1 MPSPEGFAPPCR
13 AAFFIATTRR
23 GAHFGKVR
31 HARPSHPRMSP
42 DAEHNAWFTAEVLPH
57 TEALRGWLRARYPSL
72 PDVDNLVQ
80 ECLVRVARARES
92 GPVGSAKAMLFTVAR
107 NLALDVVRR
116 QRVVTFEPITEYDE
130 SSVYRDDTDVV
141 ATVNKQQE
149 LDLLAEAIQALPERC
164 RQVFT
169 LRAAYGLSQREIAAR
184 MGVSENTVEKQIS
197 KGLRRCT
204 EFFAER
210 GLP

>member
-1 MPSPEGFAPPCR
+1 
-13 AAFFIATTRR
+13 
-23 GAHFGKVR
+23 
-31 HARPSHPRMSP
+31 MST
-42 DAEHNAWFTAEVLPH
+42 DADHNAWFAEEVLPH
-57 TEALRGWLRARYPSL
+57 TEALRSWLRARYPSL
-72 PDVDNLVQ
+72 PDVDNVVQ
-80 ECLVRVARARES
+80 ECLVRVSRARADA
-92 GPVGSAKAMLFTVAR
+92 PVGSAKALLFTVAR
-107 NLALDVVRR
+107 NLALDVMRR
-116 QRVVTFEPITEYDE
+116 QQVVAFEPITEYDE

-169 LRAAYGLSQREIAAR
+169 LRAAYGLSQREIAVR
-184 MGVSENTVEKQIS
+184 LGISENTVEKQIG

-204 EFFAER
+204 EFFAAR